1 MATVFVGCKL
11 PNGLTMELIKLPENK
26 NSVIPAGR
34 TDGDKVVVLN
44 GANSQRIARTNP
56 ADAPYGV
63 TEVDEAFAAEWFKRN
78 KGLTFIKNKQVFVA
92 ATRAE
97 LDSEAANME
106 VLVTTG
112 LEPLKTDG
120 TDPRQQKGVEADKKQ
135 LKRLGAVA

>member
-11 PNGLTMELIKLPENK
+11 PNGLIMELIKLPENK
-26 NSVIPAGR
+26 NSIIPAGR
-34 TDGDKVVVLN
+34 AEDAPVITLN

-63 TEVDEAFAAEWFKRN
+63 TEVEESFAKEWFKRN
-78 KGLTFIKNKQVFVA
+78 QNLRFIKNKQVFVA

-97 LDSEAANME
+97 LDSEAQNME

-120 TDPRQQKGVEADKKQ
+120 TDPRQQQGIEADAKQ

>member
-11 PNGLTMELIKLPENK
+11 PNGLIMELIKLPENK
-26 NSVIPAGR
+26 NSIIPAGR
-34 TDGDKVVVLN
+34 ADDAIVVNLN

-63 TEVDEAFAAEWFKRN
+63 TEVEESFATEWFKRN
-78 KGLTFIKNKQVFVA
+78 KDLKFVKNKQVFSA
-92 ATRAE
+92 KTRAE
-97 LDSEAANME
+97 LVSEAANME
-106 VLVTTG
+106 LLVTTG

-120 TDPRQQKGVEADKKQ
+120 TDPRQQSGIEADKGQ